1 MLLGIDT
8 SNAGQQS
15 IQLHLVIQGPSL
27 VVEQVIG
34 LWYHQLKKWLQAS
47 ALPGMGES
55 KGLALA
61 FKLVGQKWHV
71 SLPLS
76 AHWPELGNNP
86 S

>member
-34 LWYHQLKKWLQAS
+34 L
-47 ALPGMGES
+47 
-55 KGLALA
+55 
-61 FKLVGQKWHV
+61 
-71 SLPLS
+71 
-76 AHWPELGNNP
+76 
-86 S
+86 